1 MALEPKLA
9 LRDLKLV
16 AILFIIF
23 GIWSAV
29 ETAIKILDALLNGPI
44 NIVFSLGVLQIPI
57 GLGLLSLKYRWYR
70 WATIYLAIYF
80 VILAIGTVILIFVG
94 IWTVFTPHWDKNTL
108 GVTIETSMTVE
119 KFGWKDMVI
128 LLVDIIVL
136 MSMLWMYRVLTKPST
151 RELFNADKGIV
162 SLKLSD

>member
-1 MALEPKLA
+1 MEPKL
-9 LRDLKLV
+9 LPRDLKLV

-29 ETAIKILDALLNGPI
+29 ETTIKIVDSVLNGPI

-57 GLGLLSLKYRWYR
+57 GFGLLSLKYRWHR

-80 VILAIGTVILIFVG
+80 VLLAIGLVILIYVG
-94 IWTVFTPHWDKNTL
+94 IRMAFTPHWDKNTF
-108 GVTIETSMTVE
+108 GGMVETSVTVE
-119 KFGWKDMVI
+119 TFGWKDMVI
-128 LLVDIIVL
+128 LSVDIIIL